1 MKSMISLRPITEDD
15 FELTYEWENQEE
27 LWKVSEQTGPFS
39 KVEIRSFLETCLDPR
54 DLSIERLL
62 ICKEDEP
69 IGAIDL
75 LEYEPAIGHCNVGVF
90 IVSPEHRRSG
100 YAKTAMHQAIGDVKT
115 RGFKMMKAIIY
126 SDNEASR
133 RLFLALGF
141 CQGGTLI
148 YKSKPARLFFLEL
161 TP

>member
-1 MKSMISLRPITEDD
+1 MISLRSISEDD
-15 FELTYEWENQEE
+15 FELLFEWENIEE

-39 KVEIRSFLETCLDPR
+39 KSEIQGFMETCMDVT
-54 DLSIERLL
+54 DYSIERLL
-62 ICKEDEP
+62 ICLGTEA

-75 LEYEPAIGHCNVGVF
+75 LEYDPNIGHCNVGVF
-90 IVSPEHRRSG
+90 IVSSEHRGKG
-100 YAKTAMHQAIGDVKT
+100 YAKSAMEKAIYQVKT

-133 RLFLALGF
+133 RLFLSLGF